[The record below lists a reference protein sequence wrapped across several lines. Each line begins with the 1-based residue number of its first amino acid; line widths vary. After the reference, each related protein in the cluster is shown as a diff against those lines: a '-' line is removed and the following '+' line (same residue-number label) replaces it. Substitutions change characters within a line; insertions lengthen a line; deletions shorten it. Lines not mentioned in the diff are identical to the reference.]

1 MGDKLVRFT
10 AEAKIEFHKAKC
22 FMEFSGKEE
31 AFWEDVDKQLAL
43 ILQFPD
49 AFQIRYKDVRIIILD
64 HFGYSIHYVSK
75 PYGVLVYRFLN
86 KSQDF

>member
-1 MGDKLVRFT
+1 MDDEIVRFT
-10 AEAKIEFHKAKC
+10 EEARIEFHKAKC

-31 AFWEDVDKQLAL
+31 AFWKDVDKQLEL

-49 AFQIRYKDVRIIILD
+49 AFQVRYKNIRIIALD
-64 HFGYSIHYVSK
+64 KFNYSIHYIPKS
-75 PYGVLVYRFLN
+75 YGILVYRFLN

>member
-10 AEAKIEFHKAKC
+10 KDARIEFHKAKC

-31 AFWEDVDKQLAL
+31 AFWEDIDKQLAL
-43 ILQFPD
+43 ILQFPS
-49 AFQIRYKDVRIIILD
+49 AFQVRYKDVRIIKLD
-64 HFGYSIHYVSK
+64 QFNYSIHYMIK